1 MRDKKLGAE
10 LAGAGGAPRGQA
22 GGVQSGDSFISGG
35 EGADLARDAVRDG
48 TERHPLMVASQGQR
62 RYRAGGIKVW
72 SGLGRNLICWL
83 KQNQTFMIWD
93 VFEGW

>member
-48 TERHPLMVASQGQR
+48 AREAPTD
-62 RYRAGGIKVW
+62 GGIPGAEMVQGWWHKGVVRF
-72 SGLGRNLICWL
+72 GEEPYLLAQTKPNLHDLGC
-83 KQNQTFMIWD
+83 F
-93 VFEGW
+93 